1 MFLKA
6 KITKIYKEIKQRFF
20 QINLMARQTS
30 KIVQYDSG
38 GDDYSPLL
46 QVEGLVNFMGDNP
59 RNGFVMA
66 WRDFTVRKSEPGE
79 KRIYSIRLDEETG
92 EINPVA
98 EVHLKNDGS
107 IDVYGTADININSD
121 ANVNIN
127 AKANVNI
134 QAEANVIINASG
146 NATINS
152 PVVNL
157 GGEGG
162 ALVLTVNSTIID
174 GEGRECSITSNT
186 TTTKAV

>member
-127 AKANVNI
+127 A
-134 QAEANVIINASG
+134 SG

-162 ALVLTVNSTIID
+162 ALVLTENSTIID

>member
-6 KITKIYKEIKQRFF
+6 KITKIFKEAKKRCF

-30 KIVQYDSG
+30 KIIQYDSG

-46 QVEGLVNFMGDNP
+46 EVEGLVNFIGNNP
-59 RNGFVMA
+59 RNGFVTG
-66 WRDFTVRKSEPGE
+66 WRDFTERKSEPGE
-79 KRIYSIRLDEETG
+79 KRIYSITKNPDTG
-92 EINPVA
+92 EIIQVA

-107 IDVYGTADININSD
+107 IDINGTADINLNSN

-127 AKANVNI
+127 VNGNAI
-134 QAEANVIINASG
+134 LKASG
-146 NATINS
+146 NTTINS

-162 ALVLTVNSTIID
+162 ALVLTENSTIKD
-174 GEGRECSITSNT
+174 GEGRLCSIISNT